1 MKKLLRKDRTNRSA
15 FRDIEMKNFI
25 LKSIVKN
32 TDISSSVKLNATHVL
47 ISQNKKGSIVKKNNR
62 CLLTARKS
70 SVDSKLK
77 LSRTVL
83 FKSASRGLISGFK
96 KLSW

>member
-1 MKKLLRKDRTNRSA
+1 MKKLLKKDHTSRNA
-15 FRDIEMKNFI
+15 FKNIEIKNFI

-32 TDISSSVKLNATHVL
+32 IDIPSSIKLNAMHFL
-47 ISQNKKGSIVKKNNR
+47 ISQNKTGSIVKKNNR

-77 LSRTVL
+77 VSRTAL
-83 FKSASRGLISGFK
+83 FRSASYGLLSGFK